1 MMPVSEE
8 LEKVIRQ
15 HERLLISRA
24 EYQEKLAQKNMVRGM
39 FVSRVDV
46 EIGSLREALAVV
58 VEQIAETEATIN
70 ELKAA
75 QDGTQ

>member
-15 HERLLISRA
+15 HERLLISRDA
-24 EYQEKLAQKNMVRGM
+24 YQEKLAQKNMVRGV
-39 FVSRVDV
+39 FVSQVDM
-46 EIGSLREALAVV
+46 EIGSLRDALAVV
-58 VEQIAETEATIN
+58 VEQIAEMEATIN

-75 QDGTQ
+75 QNGN